1 MSDGEYLQ
9 KRIQMT
15 GGGLATSGNYRR
27 FYLDG
32 EGNKVATPSTP
43 ARGAAPVAPAVGDR
57 RGSDLRR
64 GRRAGDHVPGDGRR
78 RCAGGPWNGMP
89 GVKAYFI
96 LAGDGG
102 EYEEYVSP
110 AMEALILK

>member
-1 MSDGEYLQ
+1 M
-9 KRIQMT
+9 RW
-15 GGGLATSGNYRR
+15 R
-27 FYLDG
+27 
-32 EGNKVATPSTP
+32 
-43 ARGAAPVAPAVGDR
+43 
-57 RGSDLRR
+57 
-64 GRRAGDHVPGDGRR
+64 
-78 RCAGGPWNGMP
+78 PWNGMP